1 MAEENYTPDLDSY
14 SLEKAKVELFET
26 PDKRIGSVQ
35 ALKEWAMQQPWLKTP
50 TDTHFL
56 LSMLRARKF
65 SQLGARELLV
75 NYWTKQMESPEW
87 FVGADPGS
95 EESLQILRAGPTL
108 VPLPGRD
115 KYGRRILLFKV
126 GNLDTSEK
134 FYNTA
139 SYIRAFHFLG
149 DRLLL
154 DEKTQV
160 NGIVLLA
167 DFMDVTLKQQ
177 LWLGVDNLRK
187 VLKYLQKSVPVRLK
201 ELHFFNLGPFFDAI
215 FATIKSFLSEKLRS
229 RVFIHSRGLVTVY
242 NHVDMSMLPSEYLPD
257 EYQGPLAGTLQ
268 DIMETFIQ
276 KEYQDPKTLLF
287 IRELHSGRYGVD
299 LSKKPKIGD
308 EMVASFRKLSVD

>member
-1 MAEENYTPDLDSY
+1 MAEENYASDLDSY
-14 SLEKAKVELFET
+14 SLEKARVELFET
-26 PDKRIGSVQ
+26 PEKRLGSVQ
-35 ALKEWAMQQPWLKTP
+35 ALKDWAMQQPWLKTP

-56 LSMLRARKF
+56 LSILRARKF

-95 EESLQILRAGPTL
+95 EESLQILRAGPTI
-108 VPLPGRD
+108 VPLAGRD
-115 KYGRRILLFKV
+115 KCGRRILLFKV

-134 FYNTA
+134 YYNTT
-139 SYIRAFHFLG
+139 SYIRTFHFLG

-154 DEKTQV
+154 EEKTQV
-160 NGIVLLA
+160 NGIVLMA
-167 DFMDVTLKQQ
+167 DFMNVSLKQQ
-177 LWLGVDNLRK
+177 LWLGIDNLRK

-215 FATIKSFLSEKLRS
+215 FVTIKSFLSQKLQS
-229 RVFIHSRGLVTVY
+229 RVFVHSRGLVTVY
-242 NHVDMSMLPSEYLPD
+242 KHVDMSMLPVEYLPD

-268 DIMETFIQ
+268 DIMEKFILE
-276 KEYQDPKTLLF
+276 EYLDRKSLLF
-287 IRELHSGRYGVD
+287 IQELHSGRYGVD
-299 LSKKPKIGD
+299 LSIKPKTGD